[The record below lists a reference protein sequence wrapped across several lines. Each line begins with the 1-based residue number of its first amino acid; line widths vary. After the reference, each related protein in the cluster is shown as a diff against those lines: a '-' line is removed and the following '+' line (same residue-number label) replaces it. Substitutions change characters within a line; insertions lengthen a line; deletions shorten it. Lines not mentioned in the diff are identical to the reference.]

1 MDIEIRALGWAVV
14 LGIVQMLLAASAGT
28 SQRGLKWNASA
39 RDGEPRPLSGV
50 PARLQRAWANFLET
64 FPLFA
69 AVVLA
74 VVLLQRQNAATAL
87 GAQLYLWA
95 RVVYVPLYAA
105 GIPYLR
111 SLVWG
116 VAMAG
121 IGILVWTLLT

>member
-14 LGIVQMLLAASAGT
+14 LGILQMLLAATAST
-28 SQRGLKWNASA
+28 SQRGLKWNVSA
-39 RDGEPRPLSGV
+39 RDGQAPPLTGAA
-50 PARLQRAWANFLET
+50 ARLQRAWANFLET

-69 AVVLA
+69 AAVLA
-74 VVLLQRQNAATAL
+74 VVLLHRQSPSTAL

-95 RVVYVPLYAA
+95 RVLYVPLYAA

-121 IGILVWTLLT
+121 IGMLVWPLLT

>member
-14 LGIVQMLLAASAGT
+14 LGIVQILLAASGVT

-50 PARLQRAWANFLET
+50 PARLQRALANFLET

-74 VVLLQRQNAATAL
+74 VVLLQRQSPATAL

-105 GIPYLR
+105 GIPYVR

-121 IGILVWTLLT
+121 IGILLWTLLT

>member
-1 MDIEIRALGWAVV
+1 MDIELRALGWAVV

-39 RDGEPRPLSGV
+39 RDGEPPPLSGV

-74 VVLLQRQNAATAL
+74 VVLLQRQSAATAL

-121 IGILVWTLLT
+121 IGILLWTLLT